1 MKATVV
7 VPTYNEAQNLPRLL
21 EQVFSLGINGIN
33 IIIVDDNS
41 PDGTGKLA
49 EDLAKKYPERMEIM
63 HRKGKMGLAS
73 AYVAGFRLALE
84 KGAEAIFEMDADFS
98 HSPEYLPRFLE
109 KLENCDV
116 VVGSRYIRGAA
127 LDPHWGLWRKWLS
140 RAGNSYVRLVTGL
153 KVKDTSAGFKCF
165 RRRVLEGLA
174 LDSIRSEG
182 YAFQIEVAYMCQKKG
197 YKVEE
202 VPIFFSQRA
211 SGKSKMSS
219 KIILESLWRPWR
231 LRLSH

>member
-7 VPTYNEAQNLPRLL
+7 VPTYNEAQNLPGLL
-21 EQVFSLGINGIN
+21 EQVFSLGIDSIN
-33 IIIVDDNS
+33 LIIVDDNS

-49 EDLAKKYPERMEIM
+49 EDLAKKYPGRMEII

-73 AYVAGFRLALE
+73 AYIAGFRLALE
-84 KGAEAIFEMDADFS
+84 RGAEAIFEMDADFS

-127 LDPHWGLWRKWLS
+127 LDPHWNLWRKWLS

-165 RRRVLEGLA
+165 RRWVLEGLA

>member
-1 MKATVV
+1 MKATVII
-7 VPTYNEAQNLPRLL
+7 PTYNEAQNLPRLL
-21 EQVFSLGINGIN
+21 EQVFSLGIDGIN

-49 EDLAKKYPERMEIM
+49 EDLAKKYPGRMEII

-73 AYVAGFRLALE
+73 AYIAGFRLALE
-84 KGAEAIFEMDADFS
+84 RGAEAVFEMDADFS

-127 LDPHWGLWRKWLS
+127 LDSHWGLWRKFIS

-153 KVKDTSAGFKCF
+153 KVRDTSAGFKCF

-219 KIILESLWRPWR
+219 KILLESLWRPWR
-231 LRLSH
+231 LRLSQ